1 MFVLLILVFNFYMFS
16 QLQNLVEAVNLVG
29 VDGLSWTILRSRVE
43 DNESCDPSN
52 AEVMAEHHNK
62 LCVALTVMHECF
74 VPIIESRTKKD
85 LIAEV
90 IFNRRLVKITS
101 C

>member
-1 MFVLLILVFNFYMFS
+1 M
-16 QLQNLVEAVNLVG
+16 NLVG
-29 VDGLSWTILRSRVE
+29 VDGLSWTILWSRVE
-43 DNESCDPSN
+43 DNESYDPSN
-52 AEVMAEHHNK
+52 SEVMAEHHIK
-62 LCVALTVMHECF
+62 LSVALTVMHECF

-90 IFNRRLVKITS
+90 IFNIRLVKITS

>member
-1 MFVLLILVFNFYMFS
+1 M
-16 QLQNLVEAVNLVG
+16 NLVG
-29 VDGLSWTILRSRVE
+29 VDGLSCTILWSRIE
-43 DNESCDPSN
+43 DSESCDPSN
-52 AEVMAEHHNK
+52 AEVMAEHHSM
-62 LCVALTVMHECF
+62 LSVALTVMHECF

-90 IFNRRLVKITS
+90 IFNKGLVKITS